1 MVDPLEIAK
10 MKKKFVTMAGAVIG
24 ATLLLGLSAQADD
37 AALLEN
43 ARTVAGAVP
52 PKLLDVLNQE
62 IAKDGVVSAIG
73 VCNEKAPQMARNA
86 SEQTGWAIR
95 RVSLRN
101 RNPKAVPDNWERA
114 GLEDFDRRAA
124 AGEAL
129 SGLEKFGV
137 VEADGRK
144 EYRYMKALPVQRV
157 CVACHGPAASIKPEV
172 AEKIK
177 ALYPDDKG
185 VGYEL
190 GQIRG
195 AITIRKAM

>member
-1 MVDPLEIAK
+1 
-10 MKKKFVTMAGAVIG
+10 MKTNFVTMAGTLIG

-62 IAKDGVVSAIG
+62 IAKDGVVSAIT
-73 VCNEKAPQMARNA
+73 VCNEKAPQMAKNA

-101 RNPKAVPDNWERA
+101 RNPKAVPDSWERA
-114 GLEDFDRRAA
+114 GLDDFDRRAA
-124 AGEAL
+124 AGEAP

-137 VEADGRK
+137 VETDGRK

-190 GQIRG
+190 GQIRC

>member
-1 MVDPLEIAK
+1 
-10 MKKKFVTMAGAVIG
+10 MKLTTGLRWTASAITA
-24 ATLLLGLSAQADD
+24 ATLLLAQPALADE

-43 ARTVAGAVP
+43 ARSVAGAVP

-62 IAKDGVVSAIG
+62 IAKAGVVSAIA
-73 VCNEKAPQMARNA
+73 VCHEKAPQMAKNA
-86 SEQTGWAIR
+86 SEQTGWGIR

-101 RNPKAVPDNWERA
+101 RNPKAVPDAWERA

-124 AGEAL
+124 GGEAL
-129 SGLEKFGV
+129 SGLERFGV
-137 VEADGRK
+137 VETDGKK

-157 CVACHGPAASIKPEV
+157 CVACHGTEANIKPEV

-177 ALYPDDKG
+177 ALYPEDKG
-185 VGYEL
+185 VGYDI

-195 AITIRKAM
+195 AITIRKAMSSG